1 MKQKSKRWTHKD
13 EFYVRENYGRVSLEE
28 MAKNLCRTP
37 MSVRLYIL
45 RKRLTSNQKVKRN
58 ILQEMLRLKFKHL
71 EDFSP
76 TKTFYKE
83 TKIGQRRF
91 WDLYFGRKP
100 ITEQEYIAVA
110 EYLGITLQKAFDS
123 RQLNLFEEYD

>member
-1 MKQKSKRWTHKD
+1 MNKRWTQDD
-13 EFYVRENYGRVSLEE
+13 EEFVLDNYGKMSLED
-28 MAKNLCRTP
+28 MAVELRRTV

-45 RKRLTSNQKVKRN
+45 RKRFALEPKVRRNLLQALLKVKFR
-58 ILQEMLRLKFKHL
+58 HP

-83 TKIGQRRF
+83 VGISQRRF

-100 ITEQEYIAVA
+100 ITGEEYASIA
-110 EYLGITLQKAFDS
+110 EYLGVTIQEAFES
-123 RQLNLFEEYD
+123 RQLNLFEEHD